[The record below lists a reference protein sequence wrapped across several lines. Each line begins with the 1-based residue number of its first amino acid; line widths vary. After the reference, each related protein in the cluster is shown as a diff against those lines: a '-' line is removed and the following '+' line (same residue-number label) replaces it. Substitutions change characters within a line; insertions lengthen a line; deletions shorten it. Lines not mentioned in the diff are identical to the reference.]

1 MPDTI
6 LDRIVKTKLQEIAR
20 DRQARPEIEW
30 RSEARDAAPPLDFAA
45 ALAAPGPVKL
55 IAEIKRASP
64 SKGIIREDF
73 DPPTIARIYAQHG
86 ATCISVLTDTPYFQ
100 GCLEHLRAVRH
111 AVSTP
116 LLRKDFILD
125 TYQLWQA
132 RAVGADAV
140 LLIAECLDDCQLR
153 NLHQAAIE
161 MGMSPLVECYEPENV
176 ERALDAGAT
185 LIGIN
190 NRNLHTFEID
200 LEHTLR
206 MREKIPRDCILVGE
220 SGIHG
225 PDDLERLAA
234 GGVQAVLVGE
244 HLMASPD
251 IGAAVDRLLQRHA

>member
-1 MPDTI
+1 MAETI
-6 LDRIVKTKLQEIAR
+6 LDKIVKTKRVEIAR
-20 DRQARPEIEW
+20 DRAARGEEEW
-30 RSEARDAAPPLDFAA
+30 RAESLDAPPPRGFAA
-45 ALAAPGPVKL
+45 ALAPPGPVKL

-64 SKGIIREDF
+64 SQGVIRADF
-73 DPPTIARIYAQHG
+73 DPPSIAQIYQQHG
-86 ATCISVLTDTPYFQ
+86 AACISVLTDPTYFQ
-100 GCLEHLRAVRH
+100 GSLADLRAVRQV
-111 AVSTP
+111 ATIP

-132 RAVGADAV
+132 RAAGADAV

-153 NLHQAAIE
+153 RLHQTAHEI
-161 MGMSPLVECYEPENV
+161 GMDALVECYEPANV
-176 ERALDAGAT
+176 DRVLDAGAT

-206 MREKIPRDCILVGE
+206 MRAKIPADCILVGE

-225 PDDLERLAA
+225 PADLQRLAA

-244 HLMASPD
+244 HLMASAD
-251 IGAAVDRLLQRHA
+251 IGRAVDHLLGRT